1 VGPIKRGPA
10 PPKIGEEED
19 MNPTRETA
27 RLGGLLWLFATVA
40 GGFGLSYIRSKV
52 IVPDDAAATVA
63 NIMASEFLYRAAIVG
78 ALLSQIFMFFFG
90 LTLFRVFKNVNEVL
104 ARLLLISIMMSVGIA
119 VVNTLNHFEALL
131 ILSQADYLKVFN
143 PEQLKAMAMTSLRLA
158 NGSGQGLL
166 EIFWAPFYF
175 SFGLLVIRSKFLPQ
189 VLGVL
194 LMIMGVGFATNI
206 LEKFLIPQFHPVLF
220 TRLAMSLGALG
231 GIPTILW
238 LLIMGAQVQPLD
250 SQAS

>member
-1 VGPIKRGPA
+1 MTSSK
-10 PPKIGEEED
+10 
-19 MNPTRETA
+19 NTA
-27 RLGGLLWLFATVA
+27 RLAGLLWLLATVA

-52 IVPDDAAATVA
+52 IVPEDAAATVA
-63 NIMASEFLYRAAIVG
+63 NIMASEFSYRAAIVG
-78 ALLSQIFMFFFG
+78 TLLSQIFMFFLG
-90 LTLFRVFKNVNEVL
+90 LTLFQLFKDVSEVFGRV
-104 ARLLLISIMMSVGIA
+104 LLVSIMMSVGIA

-143 PEQLKAMAMTSLRLA
+143 PDQLKAMAMTSVRLA

-175 SFGLLVIRSKFLPQ
+175 SFGLLIHRSKFLPQ
-189 VLGVL
+189 VLGIL

-206 LEKFLIPQFHPVLF
+206 LEKFLIPQFHPVMF

-238 LLIMGAQVQPLD
+238 LLIMGAKVQRLD
-250 SQAS
+250 TQAK